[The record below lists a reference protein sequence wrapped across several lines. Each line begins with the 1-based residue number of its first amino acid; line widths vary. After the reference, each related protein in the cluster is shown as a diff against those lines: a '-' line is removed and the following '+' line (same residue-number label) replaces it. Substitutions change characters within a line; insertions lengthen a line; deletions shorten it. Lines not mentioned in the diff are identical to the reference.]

1 VSAGRATGLVL
12 VAIAVGVAAGVI
24 LLRGG
29 GGGEPEPDLL
39 ALLRRDT
46 ISAHP
51 TMEPRT
57 HLFYERVTAGL
68 DLVFD
73 RRIVRE
79 GTIRVTTGFEP
90 YKAGSPSVERTESG
104 DLVRLR
110 YRWDLECVTADCLP
124 QSGSSTRFDF
134 SLGRLDFV
142 IIDQGRSAQPVE
154 WPSIEATS
162 RVGPLDVEQA
172 QWRAL
177 TARPPEVSY
186 RMSPGVLGAGL
197 LGGAVLLL
205 TAAGA
210 LAWQFVPSRVRE
222 DVVETEAARRVSAIE
237 RALELALASS
247 ANGGS
252 PEQRRALE
260 RLARELGTEGLGP
273 LTERARRLAWAPALP
288 SRVEVE
294 RLADDVRRQ
303 TGVSE

>member
-1 VSAGRATGLVL
+1 VSAVRTAGLVL
-12 VAIAVGVAAGVI
+12 VAIAIGVVAGVV
-24 LLRGG
+24 LLRDGG
-29 GGGEPEPDLL
+29 SGQPDLL
-39 ALLRRDT
+39 ARLQGDT

-57 HLFYERVTAGL
+57 HLFYEPVTAGL

-90 YKAGSPSVERTESG
+90 YKAGSPRVERTESG

-110 YRWDLECVTADCLP
+110 YRWDLECVTAACLP
-124 QSGSSTRFDF
+124 QGGSSSRFDF

-162 RVGPLDVEQA
+162 RVGPFDVEQA

-177 TARPPEVSY
+177 TARPPKVSY
-186 RMSPGVLGAGL
+186 RVSPGVLGAGL
-197 LGGAVLLL
+197 LGGAMLLL
-205 TAAGA
+205 VAAGA
-210 LAWQFVPSRVRE
+210 LAWQLVPRRVSE
-222 DVVETEAARRVSAIE
+222 DVVETEAERRVSAIE

-247 ANGGS
+247 VNGGT
-252 PEQRRALE
+252 PEQRKSLE
-260 RLARELGTEGLGP
+260 RLARELGAEGLEA
-273 LTERARRLAWAPALP
+273 LTERARRLAWSPAPPL
-288 SRVEVE
+288 RVEVE
-294 RLADDVRRQ
+294 TLADDVRRE
-303 TGVSE
+303 TGAGA

>member
-1 VSAGRATGLVL
+1 VSGIRAAGLL
-12 VAIAVGVAAGVI
+12 VAAIAIGAVAGLL
-24 LLRGG
+24 LLRDGG
-29 GGGEPEPDLL
+29 SGEPTFLPLL
-39 ALLRRDT
+39 QGDT
-46 ISAHP
+46 ISAQP

-57 HLFYERVTAGL
+57 HLFYEPVTAGL

-79 GTIRVTTGFEP
+79 GTIRVTTGFAP

-110 YRWDLECVTADCLP
+110 YRWHLDCVTAECLP
-124 QSGSSTRFDF
+124 QAGSSTRFDF
-134 SLGRLDFV
+134 SLGRLDYV

-162 RVGPLDVEQA
+162 RVGPFDVEQA

-186 RMSPGVLGAGL
+186 RVSPGVLGAGL

-205 TAAGA
+205 VVAGA
-210 LAWQFVPSRVRE
+210 LAWQLVPKRMSE
-222 DVVETEAARRVSAIE
+222 DVVETEAERRVSAIE

-247 ANGGS
+247 VNGGT
-252 PEQRRALE
+252 PEQRKALE
-260 RLARELGTEGLGP
+260 RLARELGSEGLDA
-273 LTERARRLAWAPALP
+273 LTDRARRLAWSPTPPL
-288 SRVEVE
+288 RVEVE
-294 RLADDVRRQ
+294 ALADEVRRE
-303 TGVSE
+303 TGVGA